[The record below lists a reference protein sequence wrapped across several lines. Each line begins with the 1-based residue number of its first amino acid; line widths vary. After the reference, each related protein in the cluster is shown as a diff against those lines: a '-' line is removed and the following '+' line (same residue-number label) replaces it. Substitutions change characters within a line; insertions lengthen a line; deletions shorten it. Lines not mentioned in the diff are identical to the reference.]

1 MRVSTSFPYAV
12 AVWFILTLMWATG
25 LGFTVANAQQ
35 STSTTAPPSQSSEQ
49 LAPVE
54 IEAPRTDRRQTQA
67 RTGTTDTGFG
77 TGDPI
82 PSGQPGSDYPLTPG
96 EVVSTGGRPQN
107 LANVPSAVS
116 VIQNRGIES
125 LGYTG
130 VPNMIQGQ
138 PGVYTSGYSATP
150 FDSAVVLRGFSSE
163 PGNRV
168 ALLYD
173 GRSLNTALGDANWMS
188 IFPELIDRIE
198 ILRGDG
204 TVQFGN
210 KAIGGTVNIIPK
222 RPRQNPGTFWGAEIG
237 SWQTDREWVASNMV
251 RGPVAAGIFAG
262 RFFSEGFR
270 LYQGNGMDEE
280 FVPRP
285 GPWALYNVQ
294 GSINWKI
301 TPNLTFEISQLLS
314 DRRNGNA
321 TYVQQPQWGT
331 RDTRDVAVFDYGF
344 GMRLSPVWD
353 GPTEL
358 WDAVTIGRLLYSG
371 DRLGNFEAIYS
382 YRRADQRITGISWFG
397 LSDQR
402 WIDQG
407 LSLKYYRTDKF
418 SVVTNELTV
427 GSDLWDGKF
436 GRESR
441 QIVQTFGTNAVEHQ
455 AEQSGYRESL
465 SYYVMNQTRFW
476 DRVYVD
482 LGYRLE
488 NYDLPDLYAND
499 AARVVTN
506 AKRIDLKKSAS
517 QWSLG
522 LVYDKELG
530 SSMYYKHSRM
540 YRFPEFYDMVNL
552 GAFGLPPN
560 PPFWLLDPEEGTLE
574 EVGIRHWFNRNIYA
588 SAVYYELDMDN
599 EILYGMDQAGNQ
611 RNLNVQNVSHNGIE
625 LDCLL
630 KITPSWTVK
639 GNWTKQKV
647 LVRSNFLPALTPIN
661 QQTTE
666 DKWLWQNPGE
676 MGNLS
681 LEYNN
686 REWGFS
692 GLITYHYVGSRYR
705 INDPYNI
712 AEPLEPA
719 KWGDLAFSQS
729 FFDNAA
735 TLYFGI
741 KNFSDRQYAII
752 GTKSAPSLFDPLGT
766 SVPAA
771 WYPNEGRTY
780 YTGIQANMDFDRMK
794 VPTREDL
801 SRMQRRL
808 YGSLRSRVD
817 DVYGWGARIRSLA
830 SF

>member
-1 MRVSTSFPYAV
+1 
-12 AVWFILTLMWATG
+12 
-25 LGFTVANAQQ
+25 
-35 STSTTAPPSQSSEQ
+35 
-49 LAPVE
+49 
-54 IEAPRTDRRQTQA
+54 
-67 RTGTTDTGFG
+67 
-77 TGDPI
+77 
-82 PSGQPGSDYPLTPG
+82 
-96 EVVSTGGRPQN
+96 
-107 LANVPSAVS
+107 
-116 VIQNRGIES
+116 
-125 LGYTG
+125 
-130 VPNMIQGQ
+130 MIQGQ

-150 FDSAVVLRGFSSE
+150 FDSAVVLRGFSNESN
-163 PGNRV
+163 NRV
-168 ALLYD
+168 SLLYD
-173 GRSLNTALGDANWMS
+173 GRSLNTPLGDANWMS

-204 TVQFGN
+204 TVQFGQ

-222 RPRQNPGTFWGAEIG
+222 RPRQNPGTYWGAEAG

-251 RGPVAAGIFAG
+251 RGPVAVGVFAG

-270 LYQGNGMDEE
+270 LYQGNGLDEE
-280 FVPRP
+280 FLPRP

-294 GSINWKI
+294 GSLNWKI
-301 TPNLTFEISQLLS
+301 TPNLTFEISQLIS

-321 TYVQQPQWGT
+321 TYVKAPEWER
-331 RDTRDVAVFDYGF
+331 RDTRDVAIFDWGYGYY
-344 GMRLSPVWD
+344 GSPVWD
-353 GPTEL
+353 GPTEM

-371 DRLGNFEAIYS
+371 NRLGNLEAIYS
-382 YRRADQRITGISWFG
+382 YRRTDQRITGISWFG

-407 LSLKYYRTDKF
+407 LSLKYFRTDKF
-418 SVVTNELTV
+418 SPVTNELTL

-436 GRESR
+436 RRESR
-441 QIVQTFGTNAVEHQ
+441 QLEYGTNNLIHQ
-455 AEQSGYRESL
+455 AQQSGYRESL
-465 SYYVMNQTRFW
+465 SYYVMNQTRLW
-476 DRVYVD
+476 DRLYVD

-488 NYDLPDLYAND
+488 NYDLPDLFANN

-506 AKRIDLKKSAS
+506 AKRIDRKKSAS

-552 GAFGLPPN
+552 GVFGLSPD

-611 RNLNVQNVSHNGIE
+611 RNMNVQNVSHSGVE
-625 LDCLL
+625 LEGLL
-630 KITPSWTVK
+630 KLTPCWTLK
-639 GNWTKQKV
+639 GNWTRQKV
-647 LVRSNFLPALTPIN
+647 LVRSNFLPTLTPIN
-661 QQTTE
+661 GQTTE
-666 DKWLWQNPGE
+666 DKWLYQNPAE
-676 MGNLS
+676 MANLS

-692 GLITYHYVGSRYR
+692 GLIAYHYIGSRFR

-712 AEPLEPA
+712 AEPLAPA
-719 KWGDLAFSQS
+719 KWGDLTLSQT
-729 FFDNAA
+729 FFDNLV

-741 KNFSDRQYAII
+741 KNFSDLQYAII
-752 GTKSAPSLFDPLGT
+752 GTKSAPSVSDPLGT
-766 SVPAA
+766 TVPAA

-780 YTGIQANMDFDRMK
+780 YGGLKANMDFDRMK
-794 VPTREDL
+794 VPTIADL
-801 SRMQRRL
+801 NRMQKRL
-808 YGSLRSRVD
+808 YGSLGSAVD
-817 DVYGWGARIRSLA
+817 GVYGWGARIRDLTR
-830 SF
+830 F

>member
-1 MRVSTSFPYAV
+1 MRVSTSLLYTV
-12 AVWFILTLMWATG
+12 VVWFVLTFTCSLG
-25 LGFTVANAQQ
+25 LGPTVALAQQ

-237 SWQTDREWVASNMV
+237 SWHTDREWAASNMV

-321 TYVQQPQWGT
+321 TYVQQPQWGR

-476 DRVYVD
+476 DRLYVD

-506 AKRIDLKKSAS
+506 AKRIDRKKSAS
-517 QWSLG
+517 QWSVG
-522 LVYDKELG
+522 FVYDKELG

-552 GAFGLPPN
+552 GAFGFPPD

-611 RNLNVQNVSHNGIE
+611 RNLNVQNVSHIGIE
-625 LDCLL
+625 LECLL

-692 GLITYHYVGSRYR
+692 SLITYHYVGSRYR

-719 KWGDLAFSQS
+719 KWGDLTFSQS

-752 GTKSAPSLFDPLGT
+752 GTKSSPSLFDPLGT

-780 YTGIQANMDFDRMK
+780 YTGIKANMDFDRMK

-808 YGSLRSRVD
+808 YGSVQSGVD
-817 DVYGWGARIRSLA
+817 SVYGWGARIRNLG